1 VKDSIEQLKELNH
14 AWCCS
19 ECKCTCD
26 KIKANDENDLGN
38 RIMQEM
44 WDKEKRY
51 LSSKNKLNE

>member
-1 VKDSIEQLKELNH
+1 MKDSIEQLKKLNH

-26 KIKANDENDLGN
+26 KIKPKDEDDLGN

-44 WDKEKRY
+44 WDKELRY
-51 LSSKNKLNE
+51 IKSLNKK